1 MSRARKLL
9 KMICMMLGV
18 LLLAGSTGQQVHATA
33 NNNITVYVDCNGGT
47 YLTVGHPDMN
57 TFDAEF
63 VVPQGASIS
72 AADHTIIGD
81 SPTAIG
87 KDFLGWN
94 VYGASGNMVGSLWSA
109 DQVNSYTITETTRFV
124 GQWKDRDPAYTAKD
138 IYFLLWDHNKDA
150 VDYTA
155 KVSVIYDGVKYGGY
169 GFVRISED
177 ICSTW
182 KGNFEVIIEGN
193 GHYTRENRKWVE
205 YCTSSFSLRTFRH
218 MNNVSY
224 QMSETPTGSDTSP
237 VRKSINEFIYSIRD
251 VEPEITVLDSLTT
264 QVAPVAIDTSASSL
278 PADMIVRAEQYI
290 SGTQLEEVATLIA
303 NAAGG
308 ETKAV
313 YDIEIADASGNGIH
327 HTGVK
332 VKVDIDL
339 PADYQVPED
348 KQVVVY
354 YVSEDGKLEACT
366 TTFHGKDGGTPY
378 VTFETD
384 HFSVYAVAEVDK
396 PKPAPEPEPESAPEP
411 TSDSTSELTPEPTK
425 DPAVA
430 DTKEPGENSATG
442 EEGAGSGENITQ
454 EGEGQEAVQETDA
467 EGNLRGFSRMWIGIG
482 ALVVIVLVVVCVMV
496 MRRRK

>member
-9 KMICMMLGV
+9 KMICMILGV
-18 LLLAGSTGQQVHATA
+18 LLMAGSAGQQVHATA

-47 YLTVGHPDMN
+47 YLTVGHPDQN

-109 DQVNSYTITETTRFV
+109 DQVNSYTITETTRIV
-124 GQWKDRDPAYTAKD
+124 AQWKDRDPAYTAKD

-205 YCTSSFSLRTFRH
+205 YSTSSFSLRTFRH

-224 QMSETPTGSDTSP
+224 QMSDTPTGSDTSP
-237 VRKSINEFIYSIRD
+237 VRKSINEFIYSVRNVD
-251 VEPEITVLDSLTT
+251 PKITVLDSITT
-264 QVAPVAIDTSASSL
+264 QVAPITVDTSESSL
-278 PADMIVRAEQYI
+278 PADMIVRAEKYV
-290 SGTQLEEVATLIA
+290 SGTRLDEVTTLIA
-303 NAAGG
+303 NTAGG

-313 YDIEIADASGNGIH
+313 YDIEIADASGNGITN
-327 HTGVK
+327 TGAK

-339 PADYQVPED
+339 PGDYQVPEG

-354 YVSEDGKLEACT
+354 YVSEDNQPEACT
-366 TTFHGKDGGTPY
+366 TTLRKKDDGTPY
-378 VTFETD
+378 VTFETN
-384 HFSVYAVAEVDK
+384 HFSVYAVAEVEK
-396 PKPAPEPEPESAPEP
+396 PKPAPEPTQEP
-411 TSDSTSELTPEPTK
+411 TSEPTKEPISDLTADSTSQPMPETTK
-425 DPAVA
+425 DTVEDDAR
-430 DTKEPGENSATG
+430 EPGVDAAT
-442 EEGAGSGENITQ
+442 EEATV
-454 EGEGQEAVQETDA
+454 EANAIEKGM
-467 EGNLRGFSRMWIGIG
+467 EIPMIWLGIG
-482 ALVVIVLVVVCVMV
+482 ALVVLVLVLVGIVV
-496 MRRRK
+496 MRKK

>member
-1 MSRARKLL
+1 MRRARKLL
-9 KMICMMLGV
+9 KMLCMMLGV
-18 LLLAGSTGQQVHATA
+18 LLLAGSAGQQVHATA
-33 NNNITVYVDCNGGT
+33 INNITVYVDCNGGT

-57 TFDAEF
+57 NFDAEF

-124 GQWKDRDPAYTAKD
+124 AQWKDRDPAYTAKD

-182 KGNFEVIIEGN
+182 KGNFEVILEGN

-205 YCTSSFSLRTFRH
+205 YSTSLFSLRDFRH

-224 QMSETPTGSDTSP
+224 QMSETPAGSDTSP
-237 VRKSINEFIYSIRD
+237 VRKSINEFIYSVRD
-251 VEPEITVLDSLTT
+251 VEPTITVLNSLST
-264 QVAPVAIDTSASSL
+264 QVAPVAIDTSASTL
-278 PADMIVRAEQYI
+278 PADMIVRAEKYV

-303 NAAGG
+303 NIAGG
-308 ETKAV
+308 DTKAV
-313 YDIEIADASGNGIH
+313 YDIEIADGSGNGIH
-327 HTGVK
+327 HTGAK

-366 TTFHGKDGGTPY
+366 TTLHKKDDGTPY

-384 HFSVYAVAEVDK
+384 HFSVYAVAEVEK
-396 PKPAPEPEPESAPEP
+396 PKPAQEP
-411 TSDSTSELTPEPTK
+411 TQESIAEPSK
-425 DPAVA
+425 APAEA
-430 DTKEPGENSATG
+430 DAQEPGVNSAT
-442 EEGAGSGENITQ
+442 EEESIGSGENLSQ
-454 EGEGQEAVQETDA
+454 KEGVQETA
-467 EGNLRGFSRMWIGIG
+467 MEEEQEVAGEAGVIGNGSNFTVIWIWIG
-482 ALVVIVLVVVCVMV
+482 ALVVVILVAVCVVVV
-496 MRRRK
+496 RKKK